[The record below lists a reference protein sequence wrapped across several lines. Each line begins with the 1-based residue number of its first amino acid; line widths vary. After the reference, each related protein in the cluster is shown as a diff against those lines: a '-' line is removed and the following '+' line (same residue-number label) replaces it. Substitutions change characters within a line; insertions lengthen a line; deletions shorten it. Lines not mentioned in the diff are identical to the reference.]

1 MNTLSTTDNQDRG
14 PLSGLMVVD
23 MTTSYAGPSGSMYLA
38 DLGADVVKVER
49 PAHGDDARSWGPPFT
64 DDTSVWFASANRN
77 KKSVVINLRDPEG
90 VEVLHRLIGQADVF
104 MENLNPSKLKSLQ
117 VDHETLSEKFP
128 HLIYCAL
135 SGFGLDGPDSD
146 LPGYDLV
153 AQARSG
159 IMSVTGPTGGDPQR
173 VSAPLSD
180 VVTGMCA
187 ALAISAA
194 AVRQAKTGVGEVID
208 VSLMDSDLA
217 IMAPRIASF
226 LAGEPEPAPSGGTD
240 SVLAIYQSFP
250 TADRN
255 IVVAIGNDQMW
266 VRFCSTIGLPELGE
280 DPELRSN
287 EGRREHRER
296 IVREVSVPLRRR
308 SADEWLTQLQR
319 EAVPASLIRSLSEVV
334 ADPHVRARRAILPVP
349 GSPNAHSVHSPFRL
363 NSVPEPRNERY
374 PDLGADTESELDRL
388 GFSSAEI
395 AALLGSG
402 AVEGPTKVGEPV

>member
-1 MNTLSTTDNQDRG
+1 MSTTENNHHG
-14 PLSGLMVVD
+14 PLSGLTVVD
-23 MTTSYAGPSGSMYLA
+23 MTTSYAGPSASMYLA
-38 DLGADVVKVER
+38 DLGASVIKVER
-49 PAHGDDARSWGPPFT
+49 PGDGDDARSWGPPFT

-77 KKSVVINLRDPEG
+77 KKSVVVNLRDPEG
-90 VEVLHRLIGQADVF
+90 VEILHRLIGAADVF

-117 VDHETLSEKFP
+117 VDHETLAAKFP

-159 IMSVTGPTGGDPQR
+159 IMSVTGPAGGDPQR

-187 ALAISAA
+187 AMAISAA

-217 IMAPRIASF
+217 IMAPRIASY
-226 LAGEPEPAPSGGTD
+226 LAGEPDPAPSGGTD

-266 VRFCSTIGLPELGE
+266 KRFCATIGLPDLGS
-280 DPELRSN
+280 DPELHSN
-287 EGRREHRER
+287 EGRRANRKR
-296 IVREVSVPLRRR
+296 IVREVSETLLDKT
-308 SADEWLTQLQR
+308 ADEWLRLLTR
-319 EAVPASLIRSLSEVV
+319 EAVPASLIKSLSEVV
-334 ADPHVRARRAILPVP
+334 SDPHVQARGSLMPVP
-349 GSPNAHSVHSPFRL
+349 GSANAYSVRSPFRL
-363 NSVPEPRNERY
+363 LSTGKPRNERY
-374 PDLGADTESELDRL
+374 PDLGADTENELARL
-388 GFSSAEI
+388 GFSPTDVAQLL
-395 AALLGSG
+395 AAGV
-402 AVEGPTKVGEPV
+402 VEGSAKVGELA